1 MTVKFQAD
9 ADLNQNIVT
18 GVLRREAAIDF
29 QTALAVDLEG
39 VPDEKVLEI
48 TAKEQRI
55 LVSHDRRT
63 MPLHFA
69 DFITRNTSYGVLI
82 VPQDI
87 LIAEAIENIIL
98 IWSASDVK
106 EWIDRIFYL
115 PL

>member
-1 MTVKFQAD
+1 MTIKFQAD

-18 GVLRREAAIDF
+18 GVLRREPAIDF
-29 QTALAVDLEG
+29 QTALLIDLEG
-39 VPDEKVLEI
+39 VPDDKVLEI

-69 DFITRNTSYGVLI
+69 DFIVNNISYGVLI
-82 VPQDI
+82 IPQDI
-87 LIAEAIENIIL
+87 LISKAIDNIIL
-98 IWSASDVK
+98 IWSASDID
-106 EWIDRIFYL
+106 EWINRIVYL